1 MTSGILR
8 YDPWPLEGSEL
19 YWSVILHCCNER
31 QDRCI
36 TQQVRP
42 TCFTIV
48 QKSWKNA
55 RRDTKECLSAVWC
68 SCVWVTAGG
77 RVSPQAQAVFR
88 HFHDRIK
95 GFSRTKKVHFSLFYG
110 RSNLCDVKRDVFS
123 IFYPKPQL
131 SCYSNLLKKILKRA
145 EVKSVHSG
153 TCVTPVWRAHSIT
166 WRKVQRG
173 GCSLTCRKMVQP
185 VRQQVFVTYLKCRVY
200 RQTGCDATCP
210 STPHVSRP

>member
-1 MTSGILR
+1 MTSGISR
-8 YDPWPLEGSEL
+8 YDPWPVEGSEL

-55 RRDTKECLSAVWC
+55 RLWHQGVSVCTALC

-77 RVSPQAQAVFR
+77 RVPPQAQAVFR

-95 GFSRTKKVHFSLFYG
+95 GFSRTKKVHFSLIYG
-110 RSNLCDVKRDVFS
+110 RSNLCSVQSDVF
-123 IFYPKPQL
+123 FYFLPKPTIVL
-131 SCYSNLLKKILKRA
+131 LLKP
-145 EVKSVHSG
+145 VKKNLEESG
-153 TCVTPVWRAHSIT
+153 SEI
-166 WRKVQRG
+166 
-173 GCSLTCRKMVQP
+173 CSFWHV
-185 VRQQVFVTYLKCRVY
+185 
-200 RQTGCDATCP
+200 CDTSLESA
-210 STPHVSRP
+210 